1 MSRNDAGTVSPTETH
16 PAKVARPEAHRSRHP
31 FAFLGR
37 VILFLLGT
45 LILFLAVLLPY
56 KARLWLS
63 DAIGK
68 VMNAVYHAYIRLFR
82 WFLKKL
88 EDD

>member
-1 MSRNDAGTVSPTETH
+1 MPAHHRQTAGNVPGSAP
-16 PAKVARPEAHRSRHP
+16 RPSRHP

-37 VILFLLGT
+37 IILFLVGI

-63 DAIGK
+63 DAIGRT
-68 VMNAVYHAYIRLFR
+68 MNAFYHAYIRLFR
-82 WFLKKL
+82 WFLRKL
-88 EDD
+88 EED